1 MKTTLLRALAI
12 AVVLSPAVVFT
23 QAGKSKPTTATYI
36 TKEEVDT
43 VNKNGQGIDR
53 NIKVVDIGH
62 ENYTVGIIHR
72 GVTKNG
78 VAVPAAGAAPAAAA
92 AGRAGGAAAA
102 PAPTPCGRTDG
113 DCACR
118 RNRRRHHARLADRG
132 LLHCLGRR
140 HDVHRRLHRQRT
152 AQSVAGS
159 EWADVRRQCV
169 QRREEKREAGRH
181 HHRPGGRGARLAR
194 HPRARGLSEL
204 PSVAGDSNGGL
215 GSPGAQEI
223 GNLQPRRSTQKPQK
237 PQRAHWLCVF
247 SEFCVECRSVVLSAF
262 QIPSSGIRARI
273 GGRRPASHRP
283 RE

>member
-12 AVVLSPAVVFT
+12 AVVLSPAVLFA

-102 PAPTPCGRTDG
+102 PAPTPCGRQMATAPPGGTAGGITHDSQTEGYYIVSGGGTMFTDG
-113 DCACR
+113 YIV
-118 RNRRRHHARLADRG
+118 N
-132 LLHCLGRR
+132 
-140 HDVHRRLHRQRT
+140 
-152 AQSVAGS
+152 
-159 EWADVRRQCV
+159 
-169 QRREEKREAGRH
+169 GRH
-181 HHRPGGRGARLAR
+181 NLSPDLNGPTCGGMAYDVVKKVVKPGDIIIVPAGVVHGWLDIAEHVDYLSFRP
-194 HPRARGLSEL
+194 
-204 PSVAGDSNGGL
+204 
-215 GSPGAQEI
+215 SPGILTA
-223 GNLQPRRSTQKPQK
+223 GWVHP
-237 PQRAHWLCVF
+237 
-247 SEFCVECRSVVLSAF
+247 VLKK
-262 QIPSSGIRARI
+262 
-273 GGRRPASHRP
+273 
-283 RE
+283 